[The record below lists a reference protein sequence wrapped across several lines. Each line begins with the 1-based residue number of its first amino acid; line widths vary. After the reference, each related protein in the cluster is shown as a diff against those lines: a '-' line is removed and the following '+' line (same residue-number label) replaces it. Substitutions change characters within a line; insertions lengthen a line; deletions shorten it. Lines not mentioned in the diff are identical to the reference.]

1 MARETRKA
9 RAAGSYLANS
19 LTIEARVKEYESQT
33 IREDTMV
40 IVKPIYEPLPVAYL
54 LIAIGVVFWIDNS
67 LALISGALFY
77 CAGAMIWVR
86 RSVFRRDQRI
96 KAKKGHSHI
105 RTRATHSSFNLPES
119 VYELLPFAY
128 IATGFMI
135 FYIQPDRL
143 GLVLTGLCCF
153 AGCLI
158 LALRSTNRHRR

>member
-1 MARETRKA
+1 
-9 RAAGSYLANS
+9 
-19 LTIEARVKEYESQT
+19 
-33 IREDTMV
+33 MV
-40 IVKPIYEPLPVAYL
+40 IAKPIYEPLPIAYL
-54 LIAIGVVFWIDNS
+54 LIAIGIIFWIDNS
-67 LALISGALFY
+67 LALVSGALFY

-105 RTRATHSSFNLPES
+105 KTRAMNALFNLPEN

-143 GLVLTGLCCF
+143 GLVLAALCCF
-153 AGCLI
+153 AGSLV